1 MADPSL
7 SPQDRERYSRQ
18 ILFPEIG
25 ESGQQRLLASTA
37 VIAGCGALGTGQAAA
52 LARAGVGRLILID
65 RDYVEPGNLQRQW
78 LYDESD
84 ARDALPKA
92 VAAARH
98 LSAANSAIEIIPVV
112 ADLTAR
118 NAGRLLTEANVIL
131 DGADNFELRYLINDV
146 AVKHGIPWIYGAAV
160 GSYGVTMP
168 VLPGETACLAC
179 LFPAPPSS
187 PQATCDTAGVLNSIT
202 ALIASLQVA
211 DATKLLAG
219 RPESVEPRLYSID
232 LWKNTSRTVS
242 SRNRD
247 PDCAVCV
254 QRRYD
259 YLDSPKRRPVSLC
272 GRNAVQVH
280 EREQT
285 LDLDRLRAVLE
296 PLGAVRANAYALRFA
311 CDPYEMTIFTDG
323 RAIIK
328 GTEDT
333 AVARG
338 LYARYIG
345 N

>member
-1 MADPSL
+1 MAALSL

-18 ILFPEIG
+18 ILFSEIG

-37 VIAGCGALGTGQAAA
+37 VISGCGALGTSQAAA

-65 RDYVEPGNLQRQW
+65 RDYVEPSNLQRQW

-98 LSAANSAIEIIPVV
+98 LTAANSGIEIIPVV

-118 NAGRLLTEANVIL
+118 NAERWLTEADVIL

-179 LFPAPPSS
+179 LFPTPPSG

-232 LWKNTSRTVS
+232 VWKNTSRTVS
-242 SRNRD
+242 SRDRD
-247 PDCAVCV
+247 PDCAVCA
-254 QRRYD
+254 QRRYEH
-259 YLDSPKRRPVSLC
+259 LDSAKRLPISLC

-285 LDLDRLRAVLE
+285 LDLDQLRAILE
-296 PLGAVRANAYALRFA
+296 PLGTVRVNAYALRFA
-311 CDPYEMTIFTDG
+311 CHPYEMTIFTDG

-333 AVARG
+333 AVARS

>member
-25 ESGQQRLLASTA
+25 ESGQRRLLASTA

-98 LSAANSAIEIIPVV
+98 LSAANSGIEIIPVV

-118 NAGRLLTEANVIL
+118 NAERLLTEADVIL

-146 AVKHGIPWIYGAAV
+146 AVKHGIPWVYGAAV

-179 LFPAPPSS
+179 LFPAPPGG
-187 PQATCDTAGVLNSIT
+187 PQATCDTAGILNSIT

-247 PDCAVCV
+247 PDCAVCG

-285 LDLDRLRAVLE
+285 LDLNRLRATLE
-296 PLGAVRANAYALRFA
+296 PLGTVRANAYALRFT

-333 AVARG
+333 AVARS